1 MNFVREYKKRNG
13 YLQQNEVISRSKSNF
28 ADFLSMSKYY
38 TLSQYVDWIINK
50 IHGFFFKKKA
60 QKTTTTKTKMAKTDK
75 FRTMYRYYTLQNTQ
89 HIHTT
94 LQEVRRSKN
103 DRTTQQ
109 LQEHSNFQW
118 DNTTN
123 DHISKVK

>member
-1 MNFVREYKKRNG
+1 MNFVREYKKEMVICNKMKLLVG
-13 YLQQNEVISRSKSNF
+13 QKVILQIFFHS
-28 ADFLSMSKYY
+28 
-38 TLSQYVDWIINK
+38 YVDWIINK
-50 IHGFFFKKKA
+50 ISSFKKKA

-109 LQEHSNFQW
+109 LQEHGNFQW